1 MCRLYYTDSCRFCKH
16 QGYFRRVVYNTILW
30 KNSGQHSYVYDRL
43 PAEVL
48 KNKKMDDP
56 KSQVVSHLKDAD
68 HILITVSNNP
78 TVDQLS
84 AAIGLTLFL
93 NKLNKHAT
101 AVFSGAVP
109 STLEFLKP
117 DRTLEK
123 NTDSLRDFI
132 ISLDKSKADK
142 LRYKIED
149 EHVKIFITPYRTSI
163 NENDLNFEQ
172 GDFNVEAVV
181 ALGVIEQRD
190 IDAAITAHGRI
201 LHDATVMTITT
212 SDGSQLGSVNWVGGE
227 VSSLC
232 EMVISITEELKH
244 DSLDAQIATAFLTG
258 IVAETERFSNDKTTS
273 DTMSV
278 SARLMAAGANQQL
291 VASELEK
298 VEEPEVIE
306 EPIAPEEIDVQQ
318 PPEEDEEDLV
328 SEDGTLRIGHDDDI
342 FEDESI
348 EKALELPEIARSEE
362 MQDAEDEVEDQQI
375 HIDDQGTFMAQQN
388 ATEDA
393 LLPVDDARFADAEIT
408 QDEHHKIISKPRIM
422 STSAA
427 SSALDPTIDPSE
439 QGIKDLSNVSPT
451 SDDESPSTL
460 SHEATQ
466 IDPAVEEAPVN
477 VSSFL
482 PSESAPQPSAS
493 QPLDPVNIPT
503 PVAQPA
509 VLQEQPDTLADLERA
524 VGSPHATQ
532 SAGAVSEGLL
542 PLDDEPEPQ
551 PAVQDI
557 SQARNAVD
565 DASRPDPTFQ
575 AAEQVT
581 TPVITGQTTTVAPTV
596 TAEAQ
601 LPQFDMSQLSQP
613 AVGAPTGQAPP
624 PAPPPLQTFAAA
636 SAPQP
641 VSADQL
647 RAQAQPTQRT
657 DYNNPFDL
665 PPI

>member
-1 MCRLYYTDSCRFCKH
+1 MF
-16 QGYFRRVVYNTILW
+16 LW
-30 KNSGQHSYVYDRL
+30 KNSGQHCYGYGRL
-43 PAEVL
+43 PTEVL

-56 KSQVVSHLKDAD
+56 KSQVISHLKDAD
-68 HILITVSNNP
+68 HILITVSTNP

-101 AVFSGAVP
+101 AVFSGLVP

-142 LRYKIED
+142 LRYKVED

-172 GDFNVEAVV
+172 GDFNVEAIV
-181 ALGVIEQRD
+181 ALGVFEQRD

-201 LHDATVMTITT
+201 LHDAALMTITT
-212 SDGSQLGSVNWVGGE
+212 STGSQLGSVNWAGGE

-232 EMVISITEELKH
+232 EMIVSITDELKA

-273 DTMSV
+273 DTMSI

-298 VEEPEVIE
+298 EEEPEVIE
-306 EPIAPEEIDVQQ
+306 ESVEPEQIAVQQEPEE
-318 PPEEDEEDLV
+318 EEEELV
-328 SEDGTLRIGHDDDI
+328 SDDGTLKIGHDDDYD
-342 FEDESI
+342 FEDEPI
-348 EKALELPEIARSEE
+348 EKALELPEIARPEDRLS
-362 MQDAEDEVEDQQI
+362 DAYDQEI
-375 HIDDQGTFMAQQN
+375 GIDDHGTMTPDQ
-388 ATEDA
+388 A
-393 LLPVDDARFADAEIT
+393 LLPSDDQRFTDAEIT
-408 QDEHHKIISKPRIM
+408 QEEHHKIISKPRIM
-422 STSAA
+422 NVSTVSDAF
-427 SSALDPTIDPSE
+427 DPSIDPSE
-439 QGIKDLSNVSPT
+439 QGIPDMSNVPAVAGV
-451 SDDESPSTL
+451 EEPAIL

-466 IDPAVEEAPVN
+466 IDVPTETVPTT
-477 VSSFL
+477 FL
-482 PSESAPQPSAS
+482 PPDMPLPPQPPVQGF
-493 QPLDPVNIPT
+493 QPSEQVVEQNEEN
-503 PVAQPA
+503 
-509 VLQEQPDTLADLERA
+509 VLQEEPDTLADIERA
-524 VGSPHATQ
+524 VGSPHAAQ
-532 SAGAVSEGLL
+532 LVGNVPEGLL
-542 PLDDEPEPQ
+542 PLDDEPEAQ

-565 DASRPDPTFQ
+565 DATRPDPVFQ
-575 AAEQVT
+575 
-581 TPVITGQTTTVAPTV
+581 PVAQPSLTVAPGQTATV
-596 TAEAQ
+596 TPPVGAEGQ
-601 LPQFDMSQLSQP
+601 LPQFDMSQLNQP
-613 AVGAPTGQAPP
+613 TAVASPAPP
-624 PAPPPLQTFAAA
+624 LAPPPLQGFVV
-636 SAPQP
+636 APTAQQP
-641 VSADQL
+641 TSTEQQRV
-647 RAQAQPTQRT
+647 QAQPTQRT